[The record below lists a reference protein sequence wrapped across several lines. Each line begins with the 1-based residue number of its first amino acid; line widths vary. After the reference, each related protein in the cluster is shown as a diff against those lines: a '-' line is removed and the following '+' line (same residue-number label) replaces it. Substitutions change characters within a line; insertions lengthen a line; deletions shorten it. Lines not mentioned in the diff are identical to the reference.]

1 MEYTTFVH
9 VVDTQ
14 EELVGVDADEVLVEV
29 GLAVFDG
36 LVEVLVE
43 KVENERGTT
52 GWFIADND
60 VIVVIIINVVV
71 IIDVVI
77 VIDVVVIVIVIII
90 IKIYRI

>member
-1 MEYTTFVH
+1 VEYTTFVH

-60 VIVVIIINVVV
+60 VIVVIIIIVVVIIIIVVVV
-71 IIDVVI
+71 IIDI
-77 VIDVVVIVIVIII
+77 VIIII
-90 IKIYRI
+90 IKIYRK